1 MQVAVSGYYA
11 WRKRPPSVRT
21 QQNVALT
28 EQIKAV
34 YEDSAQTYGSP
45 RIYYELK
52 AQGIP
57 CSEKRIARLMRLSEL
72 YAVTAKRFVVTTD
85 RIMRCRLPRT
95 SSTGSSRCKRP
106 MRAGRRISRISTPAK
121 AGCTWRSFSICSR
134 AVSWALRAAR
144 LCRVASCRPCAPRW
158 SVGWC
163 ETPSKWPLRHVSRLP
178 DCCAT
183 VTGAVSMPAGT
194 IRKPCRKPE
203 RCAA

>member
-85 RIMRCRLPRT
+85 SNHALPIAENLLDREFSVQTPNARWAADITYIHTGEGWLYLAVILDLFSRRIV
-95 SSTGSSRCKRP
+95 GSSRRSAVP
-106 MRAGRRISRISTPAK
+106 GR
-121 AGCTWRSFSICSR
+121 F
-134 AVSWALRAAR
+134 V
-144 LCRVASCRPCAPRW
+144 
-158 SVGWC
+158 
-163 ETPSKWPLRHVSRLP
+163 
-178 DCCAT
+178 
-183 VTGAVSMPAGT
+183 
-194 IRKPCRKPE
+194 
-203 RCAA
+203 